1 MKFQYLTI
9 IKNKKYISKLLTCE
23 NKIKESQE
31 LLNGIAKRKE
41 EVINSFLTDESL
53 KNEELKIAAEPEID
67 YKKQK

>member
-1 MKFQYLTI
+1 M
-9 IKNKKYISKLLTCE
+9 
-23 NKIKESQE
+23 KIKESQE

-53 KNEELKIAAEPEID
+53 KNEKLKIAAEPEID